1 MKKRHILI
9 ILTACCTTY
18 IFGGWKA
25 NVYPPDARSE
35 DTRAEI
41 QYDAAERGFA
51 TFEEALDE
59 LEKGDY
65 VTRLE
70 CVRLQHFQ
78 VFDPVFQ
85 EEVLTVLKKT
95 APRELAEAERSAG
108 NMQNPNVL
116 ALRKPFVD
124 AVLITPTVQRIN
136 AALAPFGRCV
146 TNVNIGEKFHIV
158 RNQGRSHFRSFLTL
172 TIADASPP
180 IVAAARSQV
189 GKTLVYDSGYARL
202 AYPMGDVP
210 IEKGVCTDVVI
221 RALRD
226 ALKMD
231 LQQLVHEDMTAAFAE
246 YPKNWGLARPDR
258 NIDHRRVPNLQKYF
272 ARKGFSVA
280 VSKKP
285 EDYLPGDLVTCTVNG
300 KLPHIMIVSD
310 RKTAAGVPLTIH
322 NIGRGTQEEDRL
334 FDFPITGHY
343 RVK

>member
-1 MKKRHILI
+1 M
-9 ILTACCTTY
+9 ACCTTH

-25 NVYPPDARSE
+25 NVYPPNERFAY
-35 DTRAEI
+35 TRTEI
-41 QYDAAERGFA
+41 QYDVDERGFV

-59 LEKGDY
+59 LNKSGH

-70 CVRLQHFQ
+70 CVRLQHFP

-85 EEVLTVLKKT
+85 EEVLTALKKT

-108 NMQNPNVL
+108 NMHNPSVL

-124 AVLITPTVQRIN
+124 AVLTTPTVRRIN
-136 AALAPFGRCV
+136 TALAPFGRCV

-172 TIADASPP
+172 TIAAAPP
-180 IVAAARSQV
+180 SIVAAARSQV
-189 GKTLVYDSGYARL
+189 GKTLMYDSDYVRL

-221 RALRD
+221 RAFRD
-226 ALKMD
+226 ALKVD

-246 YPKNWGLARPDR
+246 YPKNWGLAKPDR
-258 NIDHRRVPNLQKYF
+258 NIDHRRVPNLKKYF
-272 ARKGFSVA
+272 ERKGFSVA

-300 KLPHIMIVSD
+300 RLPHIMIVSD
-310 RKTAAGVPLTIH
+310 RKTAAGVPLVIH
-322 NIGRGTQEEDRL
+322 NIGRGAQEEDRL
-334 FDFPITGHY
+334 FDFPVTGHY